1 MKTKIMQ
8 LRNEPKVEYRE
19 RCYVCFRPVDK
30 CFCDVIPSID
40 NKTHIL
46 ILQHVKERFHPF
58 NTARIVRK
66 ALQNSELIVDQTAK
80 LATASLPFR
89 QNTGVLFPGQGARLL
104 SDVPADERPEQLV
117 IIDGTWHHAK
127 TFMNQIPVLQQLPKF
142 CLKPETPST
151 YRIRKEPTETALST
165 LEATVAALRDLEP
178 ETQGF
183 DQLIGAFDT
192 MIDAQIL
199 SQQQSGRERF
209 RTRPWSP
216 QANIPSIILGGLEN
230 VVVVYGEAAHGNND
244 TRSKNRKPIYWVA
257 QRLGTNEAFECA
269 IRPDTTLC
277 AEFLQHLQLESSV
290 FTTAADTDEFVS
302 RWRTFLRPTDTVVAF
317 NDSTLRLLR
326 VSNAEFVSSIALK
339 AVDLKLNSS
348 RLDDIVQELE
358 LVPEPVNQKGRA
370 GLRLANAIAF
380 CRYLQKL
387 GIQNTES

>member
-1 MKTKIMQ
+1 MQ
-8 LRNEPKVEYRE
+8 LRNEPKVEYRK

-58 NTARIVRK
+58 NTARIVRR

-89 QNTGVLFPGQGARLL
+89 QNTGVLFPGPGARLL
-104 SDVPADERPEQLV
+104 SDVPPEERPEQLV

-127 TFMNQIPVLQQLPKF
+127 TFMNQIPALQQLPKF
-142 CLKPETPST
+142 CLEPEAPST

-178 ETQGF
+178 ETRGF
-183 DQLIGAFDT
+183 DKLVGAFDT

-216 QANIPSIILGGLEN
+216 PANIPSVILGDLEN
-230 VVVVYGEAAHGNND
+230 VVAVYGEAAHGNND
-244 TRSKNRKPIYWVA
+244 ARTKHRKPIYWVA
-257 QRLGTNEAFECA
+257 QRLGTGESFECA
-269 IRPDTTLC
+269 IRPEATLC
-277 AEFLQHLQLESSV
+277 SEFLQHLQLDSAV
-290 FTTAADTDEFVS
+290 FTDAMNTAEFAQ
-302 RWRTFLRPTDTVVAF
+302 RWKQFVKPTDTVVAF

-326 VSNAEFVSSIALK
+326 VSQADYAPSIALK

-348 RLDDIVQELE
+348 RLDDIVKELE
-358 LVPEPVNQKGRA
+358 LVPTPVVQQGRA

-380 CRYLQKL
+380 CRHLNRL
-387 GIQNTES
+387 GQRDEGS

>member
-1 MKTKIMQ
+1 MKTRIMQ

-30 CFCDVIPSID
+30 CFCDAIPSID

-58 NTARIVRK
+58 NTARIVRQ
-66 ALQNSELIVDQTAK
+66 ALQNSDLIVDQTAT

-89 QNTGVLFPGQGARLL
+89 KNTGVLFPGQGARLL
-104 SDVPADERPEQLV
+104 CDVPPEDRPEQLV

-127 TFMNQIPVLQQLPKF
+127 TFMNQISSLQQLPKF
-142 CLKPETPST
+142 CLEPETPST

-178 ETQGF
+178 ETEGF
-183 DQLIGAFDT
+183 DKLVGAFDT

-216 QANIPSIILGGLEN
+216 PANIPSVILGDLEN
-230 VVVVYGEAAHGNND
+230 VVVVYGEAAHGAND
-244 TRSKNRKPIYWVA
+244 ARSKHRKPIYWVA
-257 QRLGTNEAFECA
+257 QRLGTGESFECA

-277 AEFLQHLQLESSV
+277 EEFLQHLQLTPSV
-290 FTTAADTDEFVS
+290 FDNSADTDEFV
-302 RWRTFLRPTDTVVAF
+302 RLWKEFLRPTDTVVAF

-326 VSNAEFVSSIALK
+326 ISNAEDVPSIALK

-348 RLDDIVQELE
+348 RLGDIVQELQ
-358 LVPEPVNQKGRA
+358 LVPVEVRQQGRA
-370 GLRLANAIAF
+370 GVRLGNAIAF

-387 GIQNTES
+387 GTQGSTV